1 MAALAVAEAASDGGD
16 RMMANA
22 SSPSSQNSRSPGAA
36 AAASNEHPLLEI
48 DKIGISFG
56 GLKAVQQFSLRLP
69 ESGLHGLIGPNG
81 AGKTTVFNLL
91 TGVYHADGGQIL
103 LAGQSLAGL
112 KPHEIAAAGIAR
124 TFQNIRLF
132 PGLSVLD
139 NVRLAGQL
147 RSRHGLAATLL
158 RTGRYEQEEAAI
170 EQKAHELLDLF
181 DLQDRAA
188 EEAGCLSYGHQRH
201 LEIVRALA
209 TGPKVLLLDE
219 PAAGLNSQEK
229 LELARSIQQ
238 IRDRFGVAVL
248 LIEHDMG
255 LVMDICERIVVLD
268 HGVTIAEGPP
278 QSIQADPEVIAA
290 YLGSD
295 FRPK

>member
-1 MAALAVAEAASDGGD
+1 LEVAGIS
-16 RMMANA
+16 
-22 SSPSSQNSRSPGAA
+22 
-36 AAASNEHPLLEI
+36 
-48 DKIGISFG
+48 ISFG

-69 ESGLHGLIGPNG
+69 KSGLHGLIGPNG

-91 TGVYHADGGQIL
+91 TGVYCPDGGRMSL
-103 LAGQSLAGL
+103 EGQSLVGL

-147 RSRHGLAATLL
+147 RNRYGLAATLL
-158 RTGRYEQEEAAI
+158 RSGRYQTDEDEI
-170 EQKAHELLDLF
+170 EQKAYELLALF
-181 DLQDRAA
+181 GLQERAGEPA
-188 EEAGCLSYGHQRH
+188 NCLSYGHQRH

-229 LELARSIQQ
+229 RELAKSIQQ

-255 LVMDICERIVVLD
+255 LVMDICERITVLD
-268 HGVTIAEGPP
+268 YGVTIAEGAPK
-278 QSIQADPEVIAA
+278 SIQENPEVIAA

-295 FRPK
+295 FGPK

>member
-1 MAALAVAEAASDGGD
+1 MAIPGNST
-16 RMMANA
+16 
-22 SSPSSQNSRSPGAA
+22 SSQTSTTTAA
-36 AAASNEHPLLEI
+36 ERPLL
-48 DKIGISFG
+48 DVNKIGIAFG
-56 GLKAVQQFSLRLP
+56 GLKAVQDFSIRLP
-69 ESGLHGLIGPNG
+69 QGALNGLIGPNG

-91 TGVYHADGGQIL
+91 TGVYQAQSGSIS
-103 LAGQSLAGL
+103 LAGQNLMRR

-147 RSRHGLAATLL
+147 RSSQGLLSTLL
-158 RTGRYEQEEAAI
+158 RTPRHEAEEESIRTRAL
-170 EQKAHELLDLF
+170 ELLDVFELR
-181 DLQDRAA
+181 DRA
-188 EEAGCLSYGHQRH
+188 EEPANSLCYGHQRH

-219 PAAGLNSQEK
+219 PAAGMNSQEK
-229 LELARSIQQ
+229 VELARAIRS
-238 IRDRFGVAVL
+238 IRDRFHVSIL

-268 HGVTIAEGPP
+268 HGVIISEGTPATI
-278 QSIQADPEVIAA
+278 QNDPKVIAA
-290 YLGSD
+290 YLGTG
-295 FRPK
+295 